1 MFSAPFLITLLD
13 RVKAV
18 VRRVARPGAERARQ
32 MAARTPPY
40 VPAEGPVSPL
50 LGGLAQG
57 WMAAKLRAV
66 SALMRRIEAGET
78 IASPAT
84 AARAAVVAGQS
95 VPVTRGTVPPEAR
108 LPRGFGWMCGLSS
121 DVRRDGAA
129 FVELLNE
136 PWMKAKVLA
145 APERMAGLI
154 GPILTATGQARP
166 EWFPVAPVRVRAGRA
181 AATCS
186 RPAREE
192 GSGSGVEAAEVRDA
206 VDSEFQSRGGT
217 PPPAAPTRGG
227 GTVFVSK
234 HVNFRSIL
242 PEFCVVFERPA
253 GPRSP
258 SMFGDGCIRLYSVL
272 RRNGTGRTCV
282 QFVTIS

>member
-1 MFSAPFLITLLD
+1 MFSAPFLTTLLD

-32 MAARTPPY
+32 VAAGTPPY
-40 VPAEGPVSPL
+40 VPAQGPVSPL

-78 IASPAT
+78 IAGPAPAPAPAP
-84 AARAAVVAGQS
+84 AARAAVVAGES
-95 VPVTRGTVPPEAR
+95 VPVMRGTVPPEAR
-108 LPRGFGWMCGLSS
+108 LPRGFGWMCGLSPK
-121 DVRRDGAA
+121 VRRDGAA

-136 PWMKAKVLA
+136 PWMQAKVLA

-166 EWFPVAPVRVRAGRA
+166 EWFPVAAVRVRAGRA

-186 RPAREE
+186 LPAREE
-192 GSGSGVEAAEVRDA
+192 GSGSGVESAEVRDA

-282 QFVTIS
+282 

>member
-1 MFSAPFLITLLD
+1 MFSAPFLTTLLD

-32 MAARTPPY
+32 VAAGTPPY

-78 IASPAT
+78 IAAPAPAM
-84 AARAAVVAGQS
+84 AARAAVVAGES

-108 LPRGFGWMCGLSS
+108 LPREFGWMCGLSPE
-121 DVRRDGAA
+121 VRRDGAA

-181 AATCS
+181 AATGS
-186 RPAREE
+186 FPAREE
-192 GSGSGVEAAEVRDA
+192 GSGSGVESAEVREEIH
-206 VDSEFQSRGGT
+206 SEFRSRGGT
-217 PPPAAPTRGG
+217 PAAPTGG
-227 GTVFVSK
+227 VAKVVDSK
-234 HVNFRSIL
+234 QNRIDGKPTEVRSA
-242 PEFCVVFERPA
+242 FE
-253 GPRSP
+253 PRH
-258 SMFGDGCIRLYSVL
+258 DVTLAL
-272 RRNGTGRTCV
+272 RERSAEGVYDPKIETNTTYG
-282 QFVTIS
+282 ISTP

>member
-84 AARAAVVAGQS
+84 AAR
-95 VPVTRGTVPPEAR
+95 RG
-108 LPRGFGWMCGLSS
+108 GGG
-121 DVRRDGAA
+121 GA
-129 FVELLNE
+129 
-136 PWMKAKVLA
+136 
-145 APERMAGLI
+145 
-154 GPILTATGQARP
+154 
-166 EWFPVAPVRVRAGRA
+166 VRAG
-181 AATCS
+181 
-186 RPAREE
+186 
-192 GSGSGVEAAEVRDA
+192 DA
-206 VDSEFQSRGGT
+206 
-217 PPPAAPTRGG
+217 
-227 GTVFVSK
+227 
-234 HVNFRSIL
+234 
-242 PEFCVVFERPA
+242 
-253 GPRSP
+253 
-258 SMFGDGCIRLYSVL
+258 GDGSARGASAARVRMDVRPVL
-272 RRNGTGRTCV
+272 
-282 QFVTIS
+282 